1 MLATESAPTAPPL
14 RSPSIVHTGKD
25 GAFVDDAARSA
36 VEEAFAND
44 LPGAEKV
51 VLYFHGGLNNAA
63 TGMKIARSLD
73 PVLREA
79 GAYPL
84 FFVWESGL
92 FEILSHNI
100 AEIAGEDF
108 FKILL
113 KMVLKFGSAKLT
125 ETAGG
130 RAADGSLALP
140 NDMQVYQELALR
152 DLNQEPYA
160 RLGDRTPV
168 TDLSEGEEFEFREY
182 LSQNPDF
189 SETVDAISAS
199 ILPEATVSS
208 SRGVDVRIRKA
219 GRTLMSPEVLE
230 ELREDTA
237 VAAKNG
243 ARGVLTSAVLLK
255 HAVRVLARVISRF
268 RRDRAHGLYPTAVE
282 EILREFYV
290 ANAGVNIWG
299 AMKGE
304 THDTFQPATPL
315 RGGQYVVEKLAEL
328 IRAGHR
334 PEITLIG
341 HSTGAVFIN
350 NLLAYAEAQ
359 RLSGKLPADFAFKR
373 VIFLAPACT
382 FKAFSQYVQ
391 APYFGQPGGL
401 YESIRVFAMTDEAER
416 KDALVPFVY
425 PRSLLYF
432 VSGVLEAG
440 ADGGSA
446 PDVPLVGMQRYY
458 TDAATYTE
466 ADIGAVR
473 AFVAAAGD
481 RSVWSPCSS
490 GAGLSSQ
497 SRHHGDF
504 DDDTATRESV
514 AYLIKGA

>member
-1 MLATESAPTAPPL
+1 
-14 RSPSIVHTGKD
+14 
-25 GAFVDDAARSA
+25 
-36 VEEAFAND
+36 
-44 LPGAEKV
+44 
-51 VLYFHGGLNNAA
+51 
-63 TGMKIARSLD
+63 
-73 PVLREA
+73 
-79 GAYPL
+79 
-84 FFVWESGL
+84 
-92 FEILSHNI
+92 
-100 AEIAGEDF
+100 
-108 FKILL
+108 
-113 KMVLKFGSAKLT
+113 
-125 ETAGG
+125 
-130 RAADGSLALP
+130 
-140 NDMQVYQELALR
+140 
-152 DLNQEPYA
+152 
-160 RLGDRTPV
+160 V
-168 TDLSEGEEFEFREY
+168 TDLSQDEEFEFREF

-208 SRGVDVRIRKA
+208 SRGVEVRIRKA
-219 GRTLMSPEVLE
+219 GRSLMSPEVLE
-230 ELREDTA
+230 ELREDSA

-255 HAVRVLARVISRF
+255 HAVKVLARVISRF
-268 RRDRAHGLYPTAVE
+268 RHGRAHGLYPTAIE

-290 ANAGVNIWG
+290 ANAGVKIWG

-315 RGGQYVVEKLAEL
+315 RGGQYVVGKVAEL

-350 NLLAYAEAQ
+350 NLLAYAETQ
-359 RLSGKLPADFAFKR
+359 RRSGQLPADFAFKQ

-440 ADGGSA
+440 TDGGSE

-458 TDAATYTE
+458 TDAATYTDDE
-466 ADIGAVR
+466 IGTVR
-473 AFVAAAGD
+473 AFVAAVGD
-481 RSVWSPCSS
+481 RAVWSPCSN

-497 SRHHGDF
+497 SLHHGDF

-514 AYLIKGA
+514 ALLIQGA